1 MGKGRI
7 GREQYEQQLEVI
19 KGNLSGELRDVEMIR
34 GILRESAEKVE
45 KVMEKARRD
54 ILRVKGMEMVDQKDS
69 TEKKEDILETIF
81 GNSEGKIAIS
91 NEEVK

>member
-1 MGKGRI
+1 LGKGRI

>member
-1 MGKGRI
+1 M
-7 GREQYEQQLEVI
+7 I

>member
-19 KGNLSGELRDVEMIR
+19 KGNLSGELRDVETIR

-54 ILRVKGMEMVDQKDS
+54 ILRVKGMEMVDQKGS
-69 TEKKEDILETIF
+69 IEKKENILETIF
-81 GNSEGKIAIS
+81 GNSEGKVAIT
-91 NEEVK
+91 NE